1 MQTPVITPGSESF
14 SSTVSVSI
22 TDSTS
27 GSTIYYTTDG
37 SAPVPGQGT
46 TKQYSTAFTLSSTA
60 TVNSIATAPGDTNS
74 ATATSTYTLIAA
86 APVITPGSESFSGT
100 VSVSITA
107 ASGSAI
113 YYTTDG
119 TAPVAGQGTTKQYV
133 TALTLNSTTTVKA
146 IATAPG
152 DTNSTIATA
161 TYALIVAAPV
171 ITPGSESFSGT
182 VSVSIT
188 DPTSGSAIYYTTDG
202 TAPVPGQGTTKQYST
217 AFTLNSTATVNA
229 IATAPGDTNSAAA
242 TATYTFV
249 PSQPAAIPIIT
260 PKGGKIST
268 TQPISITDA
277 TTGAAIF
284 FTTDGSTP
292 SPGTG
297 NYAAIRHAF
306 YTSRFRDG
314 ESDCHCQRF
323 CDKRSIGAK
332 LSPSSVS
339 SCRSSPRP
347 VAQF

>member
-1 MQTPVITPGSESF
+1 M
-14 SSTVSVSI
+14 
-22 TDSTS
+22 
-27 GSTIYYTTDG
+27 
-37 SAPVPGQGT
+37 
-46 TKQYSTAFTLSSTA
+46 
-60 TVNSIATAPGDTNS
+60 
-74 ATATSTYTLIAA
+74 
-86 APVITPGSESFSGT
+86 
-100 VSVSITA
+100 SITA

-188 DPTSGSAIYYTTDG
+188 DRPAAQRFTTPR
-202 TAPVPGQGTTKQYST
+202 TEPRQCQAGQEQYST

-229 IATAPGDTNSAAA
+229 IATAPGDTRTALAA

-268 TQPISITDA
+268 TQPIIHYRFHHRRGD
-277 TTGAAIF
+277 IF
-284 FTTDGSTP
+284 YD
-292 SPGTG
+292 
-297 NYAAIRHAF
+297 RRQHAF
-306 YTSRFRDG
+306 PR
-314 ESDCHCQRF
+314 QRN
-323 CDKRSIGAK
+323 D
-332 LSPSSVS
+332 
-339 SCRSSPRP
+339 
-347 VAQF
+347 